1 MAHIR
6 ESGENYLELILD
18 ISREQDSVR
27 SIDIARRMG
36 VSRASVSKALSILRD
51 AGMVEPAY
59 YGKVVLTEAGKN
71 AQPKYAAGMNSFTG
85 IWSKYLAY
93 RRKLQRRRLPHGAC
107 CQRGNAFLPAC
118 STGTIAAI
126 PRTPG
131 DFLRSAAKL
140 NPIPH

>member
-36 VSRASVSKALSILRD
+36 VSRVSVSKALSVLRD

-59 YGKVVLTEAGKN
+59 YGKVVLTEAGK
-71 AQPKYAAGMNSFTG
+71 KRAAE
-85 IWSKYLAY
+85 IRCRHELIHRYLVEVLGVPQEIAEAD
-93 RRKLQRRRLPHGAC
+93 AC
-107 CQRGNAFLPAC
+107 RMEHVVSAEMLSCLR
-118 STGTIAAI
+118 AA
-126 PRTPG
+126 
-131 DFLRSAAKL
+131 LEQ
-140 NPIPH
+140 